1 MIDNWVIHKLGD
13 RLIYVVNGI
22 KTAKYCNE
30 INKDIL
36 LKFHNQL
43 FAEGLSIP
51 RVVKYLTLLC
61 QIDKKINKDFT
72 KVDKQDIVDY
82 LTWLETSHYSEYT
95 KKDFKVTL
103 KKFYK
108 WQNNGTLPSH
118 ISWIS
123 CRLSDRKKMMPQEL
137 LTQDD
142 IIKLIQHAG
151 NDRNKAFISTLY
163 ESGCRIGELMTLKLK
178 QVSFDNYGAILM
190 VHGKTGSRR
199 IRIISSSNLIGKWLN
214 NHPDSTNKDN
224 YLWSNLRK
232 NELISY
238 DYIRHLL
245 KVISKKSKIGK
256 KVNPHSFRHARA
268 THLAN
273 KLTEAQMKEYF
284 GWTQGSNM
292 ASVYVHL
299 SGRDVDSAILSLHGL
314 KMEKTEEDMMRS
326 IGCSCGELNN
336 PANNYCNKC
345 GKPLRTETAVQLD
358 DKKKEIS
365 NIINLLIK
373 DPETFEKLKLVVQ
386 TK

>member
-123 CRLSDRKKMMPQEL
+123 CKLSDRKKMMPQEL

-224 YLWSNLRK
+224 YLWSN
-232 NELISY
+232 
-238 DYIRHLL
+238 
-245 KVISKKSKIGK
+245 
-256 KVNPHSFRHARA
+256 
-268 THLAN
+268 
-273 KLTEAQMKEYF
+273 
-284 GWTQGSNM
+284 
-292 ASVYVHL
+292 
-299 SGRDVDSAILSLHGL
+299 
-314 KMEKTEEDMMRS
+314 
-326 IGCSCGELNN
+326 
-336 PANNYCNKC
+336 
-345 GKPLRTETAVQLD
+345 
-358 DKKKEIS
+358 
-365 NIINLLIK
+365 
-373 DPETFEKLKLVVQ
+373 
-386 TK
+386 